1 MILVS
6 CKLAQHLN
14 EIMSATENYWSSTEK
29 EIAQRAFEKARS
41 REINTIIETVHKVAN
56 SITNLDEV
64 WRLHDYLSSKR
75 YEIDGKYDDRE
86 SVLIF
91 VFSQLVKEGW
101 LSVDELEGL
110 NSDKIAKLNALARM

>member
-1 MILVS
+1 
-6 CKLAQHLN
+6 
-14 EIMSATENYWSSTEK
+14 MSATENYWSSTEK

>member
-1 MILVS
+1 
-6 CKLAQHLN
+6 
-14 EIMSATENYWSSTEK
+14 MSATENYWSSTEK

-41 REINTIIETVHKVAN
+41 REINTLIETVNEAAT